1 MNIVDTRAR
10 NTFNFV
16 KRKNIK
22 NIPLFELSFLD
33 HSIDISGYTDVIF
46 QSTPSVEFFNH
57 HKDLIDKNVFAMGP
71 GTQSSLGA
79 KGISSKIPEDPGS
92 EGLKK
97 LIKSGISSGKFL
109 IVKGQGGLNIIS
121 DYLKAE
127 GAEVDTIQNYQRVRF
142 SSYLDLSKDFD
153 NADFV
158 IFPSR
163 LAAEIYFQEIY
174 NPDINS
180 KFVTIS
186 SRIKDYVDSLGFEN
200 SQLDY
205 FADNFE
211 SEILNL
217 T

>member
-1 MNIVDTRAR
+1 MNIVDTRAN

-16 KRKNIK
+16 KRKNIR
-22 NIPLFELSFLD
+22 NIPLFEISFLNY
-33 HSIDISGYTDVIF
+33 SMDISGYTDVIF

-57 HKDLIDKNVFAMGP
+57 HNDLKDKNVFAMGP

-79 KGISSKIPEDPGS
+79 KGISSRIPEDPGS
-92 EGLKK
+92 EGLKR
-97 LIKSGISSGKFL
+97 LIKSSIGHGKFL

-121 DYLKAE
+121 DYLEAE
-127 GAEVDTIQNYQRVRF
+127 GAQVETVQNYQRVRF
-142 SSYLDLSKDFD
+142 SSYSHLSEGFNKA
-153 NADFV
+153 NFV
-158 IFPSR
+158 IFPSK

-174 NPDINS
+174 NPNINS

-200 SQLDY
+200 FQLNY

-211 SEILNL
+211 SEILKL

>member
-1 MNIVDTRAR
+1 MNIVDTRAN

-22 NIPLFELSFLD
+22 NIPLFEISFLD
-33 HSIDISGYTDVIF
+33 NSMDISGYTDVIF
-46 QSTPSVEFFNH
+46 QSTPSVEFFNL
-57 HKDLIDKNVFAMGP
+57 HKDLRDKNVYAMGP
-71 GTQSSLGA
+71 GTRSSLGA
-79 KGISSKIPEDPGS
+79 KGISSRIPEEPGS

-97 LIKSGISSGKFL
+97 LIKSSIDHGKFL

-127 GAEVDTIQNYQRVRF
+127 GAEVDTVQNYQRVRF
-142 SSYLDLSKDFD
+142 SSYSNLIKDFD

-174 NPDINS
+174 NPNINS
-180 KFVTIS
+180 KFITIS
-186 SRIKDYVDSLGFEN
+186 SRIKNYVESLGFEN
-200 SQLDY
+200 FQLNY

>member
-1 MNIVDTRAR
+1 M
-10 NTFNFV
+10 
-16 KRKNIK
+16 
-22 NIPLFELSFLD
+22 
-33 HSIDISGYTDVIF
+33 
-46 QSTPSVEFFNH
+46 
-57 HKDLIDKNVFAMGP
+57 
-71 GTQSSLGA
+71 
-79 KGISSKIPEDPGS
+79 
-92 EGLKK
+92 
-97 LIKSGISSGKFL
+97 
-109 IVKGQGGLNIIS
+109 
-121 DYLKAE
+121 
-127 GAEVDTIQNYQRVRF
+127 RF
-142 SSYLDLSKDFD
+142 SSYFDLSKDFD

-205 FADNFE
+205 FSDNFE

-217 T
+217 I

>member
-1 MNIVDTRAR
+1 MNIVDTRAK

-57 HKDLIDKNVFAMGP
+57 HKDLVNKNIFAMGP
-71 GTQSSLGA
+71 GTQSSLEA

-97 LIKSGISSGKFL
+97 LIKSSIGPGKFL

-121 DYLKAE
+121 DYLEAE
-127 GAEVDTIQNYQRVRF
+127 GARVDTVQNYQRVRF
-142 SSYLDLSKDFD
+142 SSYSNVSKDFE
-153 NADFV
+153 NADVV

-186 SRIKDYVDSLGFEN
+186 SRIKNYVDSLGFEN
-200 SQLDY
+200 FQLDY
-205 FADNFE
+205 FSDNFE